1 MKKMKKL
8 INPIICLILFASV
21 FNLIGCEKKD
31 KLSKQNKEKIEKL
44 TPLEDKKNT
53 LNLSLYFDTSENP
66 DKVELAQEERL
77 MDINE
82 LLGELTLNELIKGPS
97 VNSKLYPILPKE
109 TRLMSF
115 SVENGIAY
123 VNFSKDIL
131 VKMSPKKEVACLKS
145 IVWSLTALPNIEKV
159 KFLVENKDIKSLGGN
174 FDISKPIGKVD
185 FENAK
190 NK

>member
-1 MKKMKKL
+1 MKKFIK
-8 INPIICLILFASV
+8 PIICLILFTSV
-21 FNLIGCEKKD
+21 FNFVGCEKKD

-44 TPLEDKKNT
+44 APLEDSKNN
-53 LNLSLYFDTSENP
+53 LNLSLYFDTSDNP

-77 MDINE
+77 IDINE

-123 VNFSKDIL
+123 ANFSKDIL
-131 VKMSPKKEVACLKS
+131 VKMSSKKEEACLKS
-145 IVWSLTALPNIEKV
+145 IIWSLTSLPNIEKV

-174 FDISKPIGKVD
+174 FDISKPIGKAD

>member
-1 MKKMKKL
+1 MKRFIK
-8 INPIICLILFASV
+8 PIICLILFTSI
-21 FNLIGCEKKD
+21 FYFSGCEKKD

-44 TPLEDKKNT
+44 TSLDGKEEN
-53 LNLSLYFDTSENP
+53 LNLSLYFDTSTDP
-66 DKVELAQEERL
+66 DKVELSQEERL
-77 MDINE
+77 INTNE

-115 SVENGIAY
+115 SVESGIAY
-123 VNFSKDIL
+123 ANFSKDIL
-131 VKMSPKKEVACLKS
+131 VKMSAKKEEACLKS

-159 KFLVENKDIKSLGGN
+159 KFLVENNDIQTLGGN
-174 FDISKPIGKVD
+174 FNISKPIGKVD

>member
-1 MKKMKKL
+1 MKRFIK
-8 INPIICLILFASV
+8 PIICLILFTSV
-21 FNLIGCEKKD
+21 LNFVGCEKKD
-31 KLSKQNKEKIEKL
+31 RLSKQNKEKIEKL
-44 TPLEDKKNT
+44 TPSKDNQKN
-53 LNLSLYFDTSENP
+53 LNLNLYFDTSDNP

-77 MDINE
+77 INSNE

-123 VNFSKDIL
+123 ANFSKDIL
-131 VKMSPKKEVACLKS
+131 VKMSPKKEKACLKS
-145 IVWSLTALPNIEKV
+145 IVWSLTSLPNIEKV
-159 KFLVENKDIKSLGGN
+159 KFLVENKDIKSFGGN
-174 FDISKPIGKVD
+174 FDISKPIGKAD
-185 FENAK
+185 FENEK